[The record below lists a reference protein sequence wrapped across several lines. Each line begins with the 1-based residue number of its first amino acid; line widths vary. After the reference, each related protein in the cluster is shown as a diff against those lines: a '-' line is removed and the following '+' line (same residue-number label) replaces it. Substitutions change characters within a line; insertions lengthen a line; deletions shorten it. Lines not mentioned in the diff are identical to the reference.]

1 MIASDIPLTHCLVR
15 CSISLTSPCWGCV
28 GDMPCRAHKGG
39 CMRQVAG
46 AEPCMRLPVPRTS
59 DPVRA
64 LRHPPSFARHA
75 ARSSIPALRCA
86 KALARP
92 RWWPARSGG
101 DGSDT
106 VYPSGGMTVWG
117 GLSWV
122 VAPLCLGAHPLV
134 R

>member
-1 MIASDIPLTHCLVR
+1 MHALASAPDVR
-15 CSISLTSPCWGCV
+15 PRSGLATPTALAPRLC
-28 GDMPCRAHKGG
+28 A
-39 CMRQVAG
+39 
-46 AEPCMRLPVPRTS
+46 AEAAAPRGQ
-59 DPVRA
+59 
-64 LRHPPSFARHA
+64 PPTARHA

-92 RWWPARSGG
+92 RLWPARSGG